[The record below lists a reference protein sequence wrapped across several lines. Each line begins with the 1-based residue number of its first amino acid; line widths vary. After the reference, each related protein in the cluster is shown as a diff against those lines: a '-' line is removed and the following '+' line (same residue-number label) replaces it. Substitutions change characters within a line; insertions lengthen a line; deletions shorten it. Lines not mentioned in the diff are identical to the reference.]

1 MAQLSG
7 ILTAT
12 VSAQSAIDTPY
23 GESHGANRAC
33 PAGTSAA
40 ETHAALSSS
49 EPQTK
54 ELSALAEGD
63 GASHASASA
72 QGATSEVDALVGLD
86 VASIGSDVPD
96 DDPETESELHS
107 SDVESSGASS
117 SGDVSQTSCEAKGDV
132 ENTKTEVE
140 CKSPSKDENIGE
152 DAPSEKE
159 AEEEC
164 FSDVSDNSGLRA
176 AWPTDQVVTCPHAWH
191 HVSSQGLVFHGRS
204 AAGHLV

>member
-1 MAQLSG
+1 M
-7 ILTAT
+7 
-12 VSAQSAIDTPY
+12 
-23 GESHGANRAC
+23 
-33 PAGTSAA
+33 
-40 ETHAALSSS
+40 SSS

-132 ENTKTEVE
+132 ENSKTEVE
-140 CKSPSKDENIGE
+140 SKSPSKDENIGE
-152 DAPSEKE
+152 EAPSEKE

-164 FSDVSDNSGLRA
+164 FSDVSDNSDIFHVEAVQTEFPRTREDADLARA
-176 AWPTDQVVTCPHAWH
+176 QR
-191 HVSSQGLVFHGRS
+191 LN
-204 AAGHLV
+204 